1 MPALRRV
8 IDTLKQIA
16 VTLYN
21 TPPPC

>member
-1 MPALRRV
+1 MRALRRV

-16 VTLYN
+16 TTLYN